1 MLKLLLFFLIK
12 KCYIYTMN
20 IAVKIRR
27 HENQTEYYDLK
38 LSTYKESIEGKFS
51 KEDLRYLIQQ
61 IDNEI
66 I

>member
-1 MLKLLLFFLIK
+1 MNIDVKIKRLEDQSEYYQLKL
-12 KCYIYTMN
+12 N
-20 IAVKIRR
+20 
-27 HENQTEYYDLK
+27 
-38 LSTYKESIEGKFS
+38 TYKETIEGKFS

>member
-1 MLKLLLFFLIK
+1 
-12 KCYIYTMN
+12 MN
-20 IAVKIRR
+20 IDVKIKRL
-27 HENQTEYYDLK
+27 EDQSEYYQLK
-38 LSTYKESIEGKFS
+38 LSTYKEAIEGKFS

>member
-1 MLKLLLFFLIK
+1 
-12 KCYIYTMN
+12 MN
-20 IAVKIRR
+20 IEVKIKRQ
-27 HENQTEYYDLK
+27 EDQSEYYQLK
-38 LSTYKESIEGKFS
+38 LSTYKESIEGRFS

>member
-1 MLKLLLFFLIK
+1 
-12 KCYIYTMN
+12 MN
-20 IAVKIRR
+20 IDVKIKRL
-27 HENQTEYYDLK
+27 EDQSEYYQLK
-38 LSTYKESIEGKFS
+38 LSTYKETIEGKFS

>member
-1 MLKLLLFFLIK
+1 
-12 KCYIYTMN
+12 MN
-20 IAVKIRR
+20 IAVKIKR
-27 HENQTEYYDLK
+27 HENQTEYYALK

>member
-1 MLKLLLFFLIK
+1 
-12 KCYIYTMN
+12 MN
-20 IAVKIRR
+20 ISVKIRR
-27 HENQTEYYDLK
+27 YENQTEFYDLK
-38 LSTYKESIEGKFS
+38 LSTYKETIEGRFS

>member
-1 MLKLLLFFLIK
+1 
-12 KCYIYTMN
+12 MN
-20 IAVKIRR
+20 IEVKIKRYK
-27 HENQTEYYDLK
+27 NQSEYYDLK
-38 LSTYKESIEGKFS
+38 LSTYKETIEGKFC

>member
-1 MLKLLLFFLIK
+1 
-12 KCYIYTMN
+12 MN
-20 IAVKIRR
+20 IEVNIKRYDDQ
-27 HENQTEYYDLK
+27 NEYYNLK
-38 LSTYKESIEGKFS
+38 LSTYKESIEGKFT

>member
-1 MLKLLLFFLIK
+1 
-12 KCYIYTMN
+12 MN
-20 IAVKIRR
+20 IDVKIKRL
-27 HENQTEYYDLK
+27 EEQSEYYNLK

>member
-1 MLKLLLFFLIK
+1 
-12 KCYIYTMN
+12 MN
-20 IAVKIRR
+20 ISVKISRY
-27 HENQTEYYDLK
+27 ENQTEFYDLK
-38 LSTYKESIEGKFS
+38 LSTYKDTIEGKFS

>member
-1 MLKLLLFFLIK
+1 
-12 KCYIYTMN
+12 MN
-20 IAVKIRR
+20 ISVKIKRYD
-27 HENQTEYYDLK
+27 NQTEYYDLK

>member
-1 MLKLLLFFLIK
+1 MKIS
-12 KCYIYTMN
+12 
-20 IAVKIRR
+20 VKINRYKD
-27 HENQTEYYDLK
+27 QTEFYELK
-38 LSTYKESIEGKFS
+38 LSKYKDTIEGKFS

>member
-1 MLKLLLFFLIK
+1 
-12 KCYIYTMN
+12 MN
-20 IAVKIRR
+20 ISVKVKRYD
-27 HENQTEYYDLK
+27 NQTEYYDLK

-51 KEDLRYLIQQ
+51 KEDLRYLIEQ

>member
-1 MLKLLLFFLIK
+1 
-12 KCYIYTMN
+12 MN
-20 IAVKIRR
+20 ISVKISRYKDQS
-27 HENQTEYYDLK
+27 EFYELK
-38 LSTYKESIEGKFS
+38 LSTYKDSIEGKFT

>member
-1 MLKLLLFFLIK
+1 
-12 KCYIYTMN
+12 MN
-20 IAVKIRR
+20 IDVKIKRL
-27 HENQTEYYDLK
+27 EDQTEYYNLK

-51 KEDLRYLIQQ
+51 KEALRYLIQQ

>member
-1 MLKLLLFFLIK
+1 
-12 KCYIYTMN
+12 MN
-20 IAVKIRR
+20 ISVKINRYKD
-27 HENQTEYYDLK
+27 QTEFYELK
-38 LSTYKESIEGKFS
+38 LSTYKDTIEGKFS

>member
-1 MLKLLLFFLIK
+1 
-12 KCYIYTMN
+12 MN
-20 IAVKIRR
+20 IDVRIKRL
-27 HENQTEYYDLK
+27 EDQSEYYQLK
-38 LSTYKESIEGKFS
+38 LSTYKETIEGKFS

>member
-1 MLKLLLFFLIK
+1 
-12 KCYIYTMN
+12 MN
-20 IAVKIRR
+20 IAVKIKRN
-27 HENQTEYYDLK
+27 ENQSEYYELK
-38 LSTYKESIEGKFS
+38 LSTYKESIEGKFT

>member
-1 MLKLLLFFLIK
+1 
-12 KCYIYTMN
+12 MN
-20 IAVKIRR
+20 IEVKIRR
-27 HENQTEYYDLK
+27 NENQSEYYELK

>member
-1 MLKLLLFFLIK
+1 
-12 KCYIYTMN
+12 MN
-20 IAVKIRR
+20 ISVKINRYKD
-27 HENQTEYYDLK
+27 QTELGELK
-38 LSTYKESIEGKFS
+38 LSTYKDTIEGKFS

>member
-1 MLKLLLFFLIK
+1 
-12 KCYIYTMN
+12 MN
-20 IAVKIRR
+20 IEVNIKRN
-27 HENQTEYYDLK
+27 EEQSEYYQLK
-38 LSTYKESIEGKFS
+38 LSTYKESIEGKFT

>member
-1 MLKLLLFFLIK
+1 
-12 KCYIYTMN
+12 MN
-20 IAVKIRR
+20 IAVKIKRN
-27 HENQTEYYDLK
+27 ENQSEYYELK
-38 LSTYKESIEGKFS
+38 LCTYKESIEGKFT

>member
-1 MLKLLLFFLIK
+1 
-12 KCYIYTMN
+12 MN
-20 IAVKIRR
+20 INVRIKRL
-27 HENQTEYYDLK
+27 EDQSEYYQLK
-38 LSTYKESIEGKFS
+38 LSTYKETIEGKFS

>member
-1 MLKLLLFFLIK
+1 MNVRWR
-12 KCYIYTMN
+12 YNMN
-20 IAVKIRR
+20 IDVKIKRL
-27 HENQTEYYDLK
+27 EEQTEYYNLK

-66 I
+66 V

>member
-1 MLKLLLFFLIK
+1 
-12 KCYIYTMN
+12 MN
-20 IAVKIRR
+20 ISVKINRYD
-27 HENQTEYYDLK
+27 NQSEYYDLK
-38 LSTYKESIEGKFS
+38 LSTYKESIEGKFT

>member
-1 MLKLLLFFLIK
+1 
-12 KCYIYTMN
+12 MN

-27 HENQTEYYDLK
+27 HENQTEDYDLK